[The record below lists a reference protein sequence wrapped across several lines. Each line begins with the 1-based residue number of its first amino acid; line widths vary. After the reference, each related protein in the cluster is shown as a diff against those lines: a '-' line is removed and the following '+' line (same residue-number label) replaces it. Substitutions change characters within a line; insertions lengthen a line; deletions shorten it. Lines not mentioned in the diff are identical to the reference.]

1 MIKTFSETL
10 AENMGHGS
18 GSAPKATKMFVE
30 QWKAL
35 GSLDAE
41 NPLEQLSE
49 TATQILNTRDQ
60 SDRRM
65 LIDGALSLEGVDPN
79 VSATQLKNLC
89 NGHLSWDSFEEPNG
103 ITSFMMEVSGIA
115 GNRSASV
122 TEHVIR
128 LRAYYNVQSSKDE
141 VDSIL
146 KKDVISPRSVEELI
160 AILTQQS
167 KIIKIFTHENFILV
181 INLEDFWNL

>member
-1 MIKTFSETL
+1 MKNVPLDPETIVGGIVQTASSDCHLARLGSSTAIPQASNQVPQSVTAQALTAEALEIIKTFSETL

-60 SDRRM
+60 PD
-65 LIDGALSLEGVDPN
+65 
-79 VSATQLKNLC
+79 
-89 NGHLSWDSFEEPNG
+89 
-103 ITSFMMEVSGIA
+103 
-115 GNRSASV
+115 
-122 TEHVIR
+122 
-128 LRAYYNVQSSKDE
+128 
-141 VDSIL
+141 
-146 KKDVISPRSVEELI
+146 
-160 AILTQQS
+160 
-167 KIIKIFTHENFILV
+167 
-181 INLEDFWNL
+181 